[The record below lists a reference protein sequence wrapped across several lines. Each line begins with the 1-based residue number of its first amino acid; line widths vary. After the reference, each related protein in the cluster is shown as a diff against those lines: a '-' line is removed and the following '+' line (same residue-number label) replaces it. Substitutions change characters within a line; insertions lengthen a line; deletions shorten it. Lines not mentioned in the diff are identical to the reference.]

1 MLNACHQINLQR
13 LLRKGKGVRQVP
25 DWIGGDFSLV
35 FSPFKLNDQHPIQ
48 SLMEVSTFLAMMLR
62 LLGFLVSRCTTSL
75 CKDKKLD
82 WRVWMALPRDLEACH
97 GFTYRFIT

>member
-1 MLNACHQINLQR
+1 MLLNSCHQIINLQR
-13 LLRKGKGVRQVP
+13 LLRKGGRQVP

-35 FSPFKLNDQHPIQ
+35 FSPFNLNDQHPIQ

-75 CKDKKLD
+75 SKDKKLG
-82 WRVWMALPRDLEACH
+82 WRD
-97 GFTYRFIT
+97 TK